1 MFQRCLQTLSALVLT
16 AAFCPAQISAS
27 LKLAKTEHLNG
38 EPVIAVVTVTNYSG
52 RDLTFQG
59 DGRFQ
64 WLSFIVKTSS
74 GNPVNPRGSGT
85 FGPMKIKAGQTLA
98 REVDLSRY
106 FMLETSGNFN
116 AVAVINAPLDKNA
129 TGTSTNK
136 VFFNQSSGRP
146 YWSQKVG
153 VTTGGKRTREYR
165 LTFFTGDSKT
175 RLFTQ
180 ILDGNSGQMITTFPL
195 GDVLMIRQPLVA
207 VDRQQRMH
215 VLYLATPSMWV
226 HCSVNVDGKIVERQI
241 HQRGPTGDPQL
252 LTFGDGTVKVG
263 NSIPYDAKAAAEA
276 NGKTRK
282 ASDRPAVTY

>member
-1 MFQRCLQTLSALVLT
+1 MFHRCLKTLAALALSAG
-16 AAFCPAQISAS
+16 FSHAQISAS
-27 LKLAKTEHLNG
+27 LKLAKTEHLTG

-52 RDLTFQG
+52 RDLVFQG

-64 WLSFIVKTSS
+64 WLNFIVKSSS
-74 GNPVNPRGSGT
+74 GNPVNQRGSSS
-85 FGPMKIKAGQTLA
+85 FGAMKIKAGQTLA

-116 AVAVINAPLDKNA
+116 AVAVINTPLDKDT

-153 VTTGGKRTREYR
+153 VSAGGKRTREYK
-165 LTFFTGDSKT
+165 LINFTGDSKT

-180 ILDGNSGQMITTFPL
+180 ILDGNSGQMVTTFPL

-226 HCSVNVDGKIVERQI
+226 HCAVNTDGKIVERQI
-241 HQRGPTGDPQL
+241 HQRGAMGDPQL

-276 NGKTRK
+276 NSKTRK
-282 ASDRPAVTY
+282 ASDRPAITY